1 MSAAKSLLVTGG
13 SRGIGAAISLLAAQ
27 RGWRVAVNYARN
39 EAAANDVVSRIAAA
53 GGEAFAVRGDVGH
66 EADIISM
73 FAEVEHRFGRVDAL
87 VNNAGIV
94 DRKARVED
102 MDAGRLERMMRV
114 NLIGTIIAAREAV
127 KRMST
132 AHGGRGGVIVNVSSV
147 AARLGSPDEY
157 ADYAAAKAGVETF
170 TVGLAREVA
179 QEGIRVNCVRPGT
192 IDTEIHASGGQPD
205 RAQRVSA
212 AIPLRRPGT
221 ADEVAEAVLYLL
233 SDAAS
238 YSTGSILEVSGGR

>member
-1 MSAAKSLLVTGG
+1 MTDRKALLVTGG
-13 SRGIGAAISLLAAQ
+13 SRGIGAAVCLLAAQ
-27 RGWRVAVNYARN
+27 RGWRVAVNYASN
-39 EAAANDVVSRIAAA
+39 EAAASEVVSRIEAA
-53 GGEAFAVRGDVGH
+53 GGEAFAVQGDVGF
-66 EADIISM
+66 EADILGM
-73 FAEVEHRFGRVDAL
+73 FAAVESRFGRIDGL

-94 DRKARVED
+94 DRKERVD
-102 MDAGRLERMMRV
+102 QMDAARLERMMRV
-114 NLIGTIIAAREAV
+114 NLIGTIICAREAV

-132 AHGGRGGVIVNVSSV
+132 THGGSGGVIVNVSSV

-157 ADYAAAKAGVETF
+157 VDYAAAKAGVETF

-179 QEGIRVNCVRPGT
+179 TESIRVNCVRPGT

-212 AIPLRRPGT
+212 AIPMRRPGT
-221 ADEVAEAVLYLL
+221 AEEVAEAVVYLL

-238 YSTGSILEVSGGR
+238 YTTGSVLEVAGGR